1 MKNAQNFPRNLFEKI
16 FELNS
21 KNKIGANTIAVFTF
35 ILYQCEDLQK
45 EIVLSDYQM
54 ARELGLSRQTIIT
67 AKNKLKHLG
76 LLEFSRNRGFP
87 NRFILKGDE
96 LPKKAPK
103 NVETKEIPIKESAQ
117 NSEPNIDANHSFS
130 KYPNLKQFM
139 NFAKTLDEY
148 SEKLDDVLIQKFH
161 QWEEADWKNG
171 LGRPILDWQIV
182 LKKNLTM
189 LELFSTSKD
198 EGSFPHKIPNIK
210 RPKLD

>member
-1 MKNAQNFPRNLFEKI
+1 MKNAKNFDLNLFEKI
-16 FELNS
+16 FDLNS

-67 AKNKLKHLG
+67 AKNKLKLLG
-76 LLEFSRNRGFP
+76 LLEYNRNRGFP
-87 NRFILKGDE
+87 NRFILKGGE
-96 LPKKAPK
+96 LLKTAPKK
-103 NVETKEIPIKESAQ
+103 EEIKDISIEESVQ
-117 NSEPNIDANHSFS
+117 DSEPNVDLNHSFS

-139 NFAKTLDEY
+139 DFAKTLNDY
-148 SEKLDDVLIQKFH
+148 SEKLDDVLIEKFH

-171 LGRPILDWQIV
+171 SGRPILDWQIV
-182 LKKNLTM
+182 LKKNLTI
-189 LELFSTSKD
+189 LELSLLS
-198 EGSFPHKIPNIK
+198 EEVHKIPNIK

>member
-1 MKNAQNFPRNLFEKI
+1 MKNAKNFDLNLFEKI
-16 FELNS
+16 FDLNS

-67 AKNKLKHLG
+67 AKNKLKLLG
-76 LLEFSRNRGFP
+76 LLEYNRNRGFP
-87 NRFILKGDE
+87 NRFILKGVE
-96 LPKKAPK
+96 LLKTAPKK
-103 NVETKEIPIKESAQ
+103 EEIKDISIEESVQ
-117 NSEPNIDANHSFS
+117 DSEPNVDLNHSFS

-139 NFAKTLDEY
+139 DFAKTLENY
-148 SEKLDDVLIQKFH
+148 SEKLDDALIEKFH

-171 LGRPILDWQIV
+171 SGRPILDWQIV
-182 LKKNLTM
+182 LKKNLTI
-189 LELFSTSKD
+189 LELSLLS
-198 EGSFPHKIPNIK
+198 EEVHKIPNIK

>member
-1 MKNAQNFPRNLFEKI
+1 MKNAKNFDLNLFEKI
-16 FELNS
+16 FDLNS

-67 AKNKLKHLG
+67 AKNKLKLLG
-76 LLEFSRNRGFP
+76 LLEYNRNRGFP
-87 NRFILKGDE
+87 NRFILKGVE
-96 LPKKAPK
+96 LLKTAPKK
-103 NVETKEIPIKESAQ
+103 EEIKDISIEESVQ
-117 NSEPNIDANHSFS
+117 DSEPNVDANHSFS

-139 NFAKTLDEY
+139 DFAKTLNDY
-148 SEKLDDVLIQKFH
+148 SEKLDDVLIEKFH

-171 LGRPILDWQIV
+171 SGRPILDWQIV
-182 LKKNLTM
+182 LKNNLKM
-189 LELFSTSKD
+189 LEQSSLSNKQISL
-198 EGSFPHKIPNIK
+198 HKIPNIK